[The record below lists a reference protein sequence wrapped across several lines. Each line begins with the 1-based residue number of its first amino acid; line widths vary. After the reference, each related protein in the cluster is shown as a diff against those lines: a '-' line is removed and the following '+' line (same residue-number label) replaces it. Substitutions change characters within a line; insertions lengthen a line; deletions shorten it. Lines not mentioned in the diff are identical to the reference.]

1 MLESITLEL
10 IAFLVFAVMSISLA
24 AMVIMSREIIHSA
37 LFLAAFFVT
46 IAVMYILLGTPFIAA
61 VQVLIYVG
69 GVTVMIIFVI
79 FLVKREKNEIQ

>member
-10 IAFLVFAVMSISLA
+10 IAFLIFAVMSISLA